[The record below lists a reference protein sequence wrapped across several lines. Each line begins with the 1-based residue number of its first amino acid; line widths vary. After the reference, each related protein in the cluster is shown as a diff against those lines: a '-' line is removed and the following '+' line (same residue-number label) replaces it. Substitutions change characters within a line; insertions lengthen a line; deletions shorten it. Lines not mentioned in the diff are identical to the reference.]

1 MAEPFKLLLNPT
13 NVQALAHQLA
23 RHSGGAFG
31 TQAFLAAALPGL
43 DGLEMKARAEHIA
56 TALDLGMSVD
66 FATGVS
72 WMEAALG
79 PVRDPDAEAVVPER
93 NLEEG
98 LGGWILWPVTT
109 WVARRGLAE
118 PERALPALREMTR
131 RFTAEWA
138 VRPFLLQHPGFT
150 LERLHAWRGDDC
162 PHVRRW
168 ISEGTR
174 PRLPWGLQLK
184 PFMADPS
191 PTLPLLEALQ
201 DDASGYVR
209 RSVANHLNDIAK
221 DHPGVVAD
229 WLERHLPGASAE
241 RRALLRHASRTLI
254 KQGDARVLSCWG
266 LGRAFVGGASL
277 ALDPAC
283 IGLGE
288 SVALTVTLESSADGP
303 QSLEVDYVI
312 HHVGASGQARPKVF
326 KGWKRVLAPGA
337 ACVLTRRHAVKPI
350 TTRRYHRGEHV
361 VEVQVNGQCVAR
373 GSFELLNGS
382 DGAGR

>member
-1 MAEPFKLLLNPT
+1 MAEPFKLLLNPS
-13 NVQALAHQLA
+13 NVQALARRLA
-23 RHSGGAFG
+23 HHSGGAF
-31 TQAFLAAALPGL
+31 QSEAFLSVALAGL
-43 DGLEMKARAEHIA
+43 DELEMKARAEHVA
-56 TALDLGMSVD
+56 AALDQGLPED

-72 WMEAALG
+72 WMESALG

-93 NLEEG
+93 DLDEG
-98 LGGWILWPVTT
+98 LGGWILWPVTA
-109 WVARRGLAE
+109 WVARRGLDR

-138 VRPFLLQHPGFT
+138 VRPFLLRHPGYT
-150 LERLHAWRGDDC
+150 LDCLRTWAGDAC

-168 ISEGTR
+168 VSEGTR

-184 PFMADPS
+184 PFVADPS
-191 PTLPLLEALQ
+191 PTLPLLSMLQ
-201 DDASGYVR
+201 DDPSAYVR

-254 KQGDARVLSCWG
+254 KQGDARVLTCWG
-266 LGRAFVGGASL
+266 LGQAFSGTAAL
-277 ALDPAC
+277 ALHPRR
-283 IGLGE
+283 IRLGE
-288 SVALTVTLESSADGP
+288 SVELAVTLASAAEVP
-303 QSLEVDYVI
+303 QTLEVDYVV

-326 KGWKRVLAPGA
+326 KGWKRVLAPGQT
-337 ACVLTRRHAVKPI
+337 CVLTRRHAVKPI
-350 TTRRYHRGEHV
+350 TTRRYHPGEHA

-373 GSFELLNGS
+373 GAFELLNGS
-382 DGAGR
+382 D